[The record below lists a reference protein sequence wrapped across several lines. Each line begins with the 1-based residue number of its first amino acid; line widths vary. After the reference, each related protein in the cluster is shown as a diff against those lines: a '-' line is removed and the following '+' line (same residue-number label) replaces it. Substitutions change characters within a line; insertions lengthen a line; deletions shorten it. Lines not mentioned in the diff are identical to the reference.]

1 MKSKPMRLKHLGI
14 DFGSKTAGTTVICWQ
29 ENNTLRFHQSLKNE
43 DADQLISQ
51 FIRELKPDAVFID
64 APLSLPMA
72 YRNSTGHSDFF
83 YRVADRATQAMSPL
97 FLGGLTARSMRLDHL
112 HPELPFYE
120 AYPGKLAEIWKWKE
134 LGYKKSQ
141 ASFPLFQQEISEKTG
156 LKMYLPENTHQ
167 LDGALAWCIGWRY
180 YYNEVQIFGNPEE
193 GLIYA

>member
-1 MKSKPMRLKHLGI
+1 MKSKSSRLKHLGI

-29 ENNTLRFHQSLKNE
+29 EENKLRCHQSQKNE

-51 FIRELKPDAVFID
+51 IIRELKPDAVFID
-64 APLSLPMA
+64 APLSLPMV
-72 YRNSTGHSDFF
+72 YREASRHSDFF
-83 YRVADRATQAMSPL
+83 YRVADRETQAMSPL

-120 AYPGKLAEIWKWKE
+120 AYPGKLAEIWNWKE

-141 ASFPLFQQEISEKTG
+141 DSLPLFQKQISEKTG

-167 LDGALAWCIGWRY
+167 LDASLAWCIGWRY
-180 YYNEVQIFGNPEE
+180 HHREAQIFGSPEE